1 MMCDET
7 KSTRIAAYLDGC
19 CCAPEDPSRLI
30 IYTDGSCSANGY
42 VGAKAGAGIYF
53 GPKDSRNASFRVPGD
68 QTNNRGEVYA
78 IIQALRLT
86 AEKSVPVEIR
96 TDSKLTINCATK
108 VYRAQANLDLYRELW
123 QRMDGRDIV
132 FTWVKGHNKDPGN
145 EAADKLA
152 KAGAQMQD
160 L

>member
-1 MMCDET
+1 MCDE
-7 KSTRIAAYLDGC
+7 KKTRLV
-19 CCAPEDPSRLI
+19 
-30 IYTDGSCSANGY
+30 IYTDGSCSDNGY

-53 GPKDSRNASFRVPGD
+53 GPKDARNASFRVPGD

-86 AEKSVPVEIR
+86 EVPVEIR
-96 TDSKLTINCATK
+96 TDSKLTIKCATK
-108 VYRAQANLDLYRELW
+108 VFRAQANLDLYRELW
-123 QRMDGRDIV
+123 QRMEGRDIV

-152 KAGAQMQD
+152 KAGA
-160 L
+160 LLSES